1 MQQLTCSVDDA
12 AKAIGIGRVTLYK
25 YINQGL
31 VESVRV
37 GGRRLVSIESL
48 RKFAGVEK

>member
-1 MQQLTCSVDDA
+1 MQPITCSVDDA

-25 YINQGL
+25 YIKTGK

-37 GGRRLVSIESL
+37 GGRRLVKIDSIKRLVGAE
-48 RKFAGVEK
+48 

>member
-1 MQQLTCSVDDA
+1 MQPITCSVDDA

-25 YINQGL
+25 YIKSGR

-37 GGRRLVSIESL
+37 GGRRLVKIESVKRL
-48 RKFAGVEK
+48 VEAA

>member
-1 MQQLTCSVDDA
+1 MQPITCSVDDA

-25 YINQGL
+25 YINNGT

-37 GGRRLVSIESL
+37 GGRRLIKIDSVKRL
-48 RKFAGVEK
+48 VEAA

>member
-1 MQQLTCSVDDA
+1 MQPIMCSVDEA

-25 YINQGL
+25 YINAGK

-37 GGRRLVSIESL
+37 GGRRLVKIESVKRL
-48 RKFAGVEK
+48 VEAA

>member
-1 MQQLTCSVDDA
+1 MQPITCSVDDA

-25 YINQGL
+25 YIRSGK

-37 GGRRLVSIESL
+37 GGRRLVKIESVKRL
-48 RKFAGVEK
+48 VEAA

>member
-1 MQQLTCSVDDA
+1 MQPITCSVDDA

-37 GGRRLVSIESL
+37 GGRRLVKIESVKRL
-48 RKFAGVEK
+48 VEAA